1 MGDGAYGRADIG
13 GGISFE
19 LPARRFQDGVQL
31 EVLRHCVWW
40 AWAMIADEPVVVEG
54 DTGRYIRAAVK
65 KERC

>member
-54 DTGRYIRAAVK
+54 DTG
-65 KERC
+65 